1 MKELTKIFALA
12 VIFIFTTGS
21 ISAQGNEHP
30 LLVVSYQKVKLS
42 DIETVNKMF
51 NEKFAPILN
60 TMVDDKFIH
69 SWGLFNH
76 SWGDD
81 WNVNVWYIADDMS
94 SFEKFWKEYRKRMN
108 EKDPD
113 AFKNLVGYIQ
123 DHKDNIYS
131 IQNQYPVP
139 PRN

>member
-1 MKELTKIFALA
+1 MKKLIEIFALA
-12 VIFIFTTGS
+12 VIFIFTTGN
-21 ISAQGNEHP
+21 ISAQSEGNP

-42 DIETVNKMF
+42 DVGTVNKMF

-60 TMVDDKFIH
+60 SMVDDKFIH

-76 SWGDD
+76 SWGDE
-81 WNVNVWYIADDMS
+81 WNVNVWYIADDMG
-94 SFEKFWKEYRKRMN
+94 SFEKFWKEYRKRVS
-108 EKDPD
+108 EKYPD
-113 AFKNLVGYIQ
+113 AFKELIAYIQ

-139 PRN
+139 PGR

>member
-1 MKELTKIFALA
+1 MKELTKIFAIA
-12 VIFIFTTGS
+12 VIFIFTAGN
-21 ISAQGNEHP
+21 ISAQSKNNP

-42 DIETVNKMF
+42 DIGTVNKMF
-51 NEKFAPILN
+51 NEKFAPVLN
-60 TMVDDKFIH
+60 SMVDDKFIH

-76 SWGDD
+76 SWGDE

-94 SFEKFWKEYRKRMN
+94 SFEKFWSEYRKRVS

-113 AFKNLVGYIQ
+113 AFNKLVAFIQ

-139 PRN
+139 PQN

>member
-1 MKELTKIFALA
+1 MKKLTKIFTLAA
-12 VIFIFTTGS
+12 VIIFTAGN
-21 ISAQGNEHP
+21 ISAQSENNP

-42 DIETVNKMF
+42 DVATVNKMF
-51 NEKFAPILN
+51 NEKFAPILKS
-60 TMVDDKFIH
+60 MVDDKFIH

-76 SWGDD
+76 SWGDE
-81 WNVNVWYIADDMS
+81 WNVNVWYIADDMG
-94 SFEKFWKEYRKRMN
+94 SFEKFWDEYRKRVS

-113 AFKNLVGYIQ
+113 AFKNLVAFIQ

-139 PRN
+139 PQK